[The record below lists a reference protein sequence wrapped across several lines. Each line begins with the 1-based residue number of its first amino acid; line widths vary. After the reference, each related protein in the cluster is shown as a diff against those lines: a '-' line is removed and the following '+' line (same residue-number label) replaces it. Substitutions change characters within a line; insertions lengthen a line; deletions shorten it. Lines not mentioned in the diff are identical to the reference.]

1 MKAITVRA
9 NLMPEAEIPEVN
21 DLQEVK
27 AMLAERV
34 VKWTKEW
41 KEEGVKE
48 GRKDTPKTPHNVL
61 ED

>member
-1 MKAITVRA
+1 
-9 NLMPEAEIPEVN
+9 MPEAEIPEVN